1 MQRSATP
8 RPDTVDPPDGRPL
21 RRDAAENQER
31 VLAAAAAMFGRE
43 GRDVSMA
50 AIADE
55 AGVGI
60 GTLYRRYP
68 NRDALLSAL
77 TQRSF
82 ELVLRSAA
90 RAASG
95 DRPGIVALEA
105 FYDDTIG
112 HRHELVLPLHG
123 GPTELNEA
131 SRQLRR
137 QIHDTID
144 TLLERGRRDRT
155 IRDDVTADDA
165 IAFGALLAHTL
176 APDQAWV
183 TLLHRQKQVYLAGL
197 ARRAT
202 ELGASDDR

>member
-1 MQRSATP
+1 MPPAAT
-8 RPDTVDPPDGRPL
+8 RPSDTAIRPL

-50 AIADE
+50 SIADE

-68 NRDALLSAL
+68 NRDALLAAL
-77 TQRSF
+77 TRRSF
-82 ELVLRSAA
+82 ELVLRAA
-90 RAASG
+90 ERATAA

-112 HRHELVLPLHG
+112 HRRELVLPLHG
-123 GPTELNEA
+123 GPQELDET
-131 SRQLRR
+131 SRHLRSR
-137 QIHDTID
+137 IHDTIAG
-144 TLLERGRRDRT
+144 LLERGRRDRT
-155 IRDDVTADDA
+155 IRDDVTADDV

-176 APDQAWV
+176 APDPAWV
-183 TLLHRQKQVYLAGL
+183 TLLHRQKQIYLAGL
-197 ARRAT
+197 APRAT
-202 ELGASDDR
+202 ELGDHSS